1 MIIGSICDCGT
12 VSHAAGFTHHD
23 SNTVLGIPKLEAAA
37 EVMRD
42 IIKDNVQKF
51 WNNNFDIFSEDEKIE
66 ILTRDLARGYEDEG
80 TRKRLVE
87 DPELETVLFDVVY
100 PLFGFRHDRAKVEAA
115 EGVKVDKGVKP
126 DERAKTDGEVEA
138 DEGVKVDKGVR
149 PDERAKTDEGWS
161 CLVQ

>member
-23 SNTVLGIPKLEAAA
+23 TNTVLGIPKLEAAA
-37 EVMRD
+37 EVMRE

-51 WNNNFDIFSEDEKIE
+51 WNNNFNIFSEDEKIE
-66 ILTRDLARGYEDEG
+66 ILTRDLARGYEAEG

-87 DPELETVLFDVVY
+87 DPELEKVLFDVVY
-100 PLFGFRHDRAKVEAA
+100 PLFGFRQRAKVEAD
-115 EGVKVDKGVKP
+115 EGAKP
-126 DERAKTDGEVEA
+126 DERVKTN
-138 DEGVKVDKGVR
+138 
-149 PDERAKTDEGWS
+149 EGWS